1 MIFIHVLMLIFLLL
15 ICNLSLSPLFSSI
28 KAKLSII
35 MNILNTKTYTS
46 SSSRRSFVPAAIIVA
61 AVLLFCRVPVLAA
74 EDIMFPLK
82 INDSVSATFCEYR
95 SNHLH
100 AGLDLRTKRRTGIPV
115 VAPSAGRV
123 VNLYGDENGY
133 GLMLTFKADNGL
145 IYKFAHL
152 SAFENE
158 SLGLMNMVVAARAA
172 SGRRFNFDID
182 LSGKNISASAGQ
194 VIAFS
199 GDTGAGPP
207 HLHFEIT
214 DGGVSGDLLNPLKYL
229 PLESAVDN
237 APVKIV
243 SAVFMPV
250 DENSFIEGKPV
261 NQIFNFKAASSAG
274 VGSGFGS
281 GAAADLSLNAAGRFT
296 MLVRA
301 FDENKKFADN
311 ESKTG
316 VYKIQLREIAGAS
329 KGSQGREAE
338 TSGAKSSPA
347 GRVIYALGFEAAGR
361 GASRSPE
368 TVYDMYFSNIAAGN
382 FYYKMFY
389 EGAPADQPA
398 FVEAVNNGGLIE
410 VGEGEVRTFEIS
422 ASDYLNNVT
431 KKIIRVSGS
440 IEKSSHADLFS
451 AAPGAQDASAEAGQ
465 AYGAV
470 SGEAA
475 SEAQLKSKIKK
486 GAAKKTGAA
495 RKTKAGKAP
504 SKSLKN
510 KPAVL
515 ESNIPTVEYADN
527 VILFKMKMSGKNG
540 SAVITHAG
548 ENLKRFEHN
557 GFYCYYTGYEKF
569 VSAPEITVDIQ
580 AASAGAVVGAAAKK
594 YGLKIYKIAPGIFTE
609 ISPGGDYLINI
620 DAAAGNGKPVYAG
633 ENYLKPVDGAAG
645 VAAGAEKILDISF
658 SRHVS
663 GAKIYR
669 RASAGAVS
677 GGREGLYQLYQ
688 KTNVFMG
695 NAVEAVNGGRYF
707 AAQIRNAK
715 RVKCSVMAD
724 ERPPMLKISK
734 KSGAKL
740 SRAVKLAAKP
750 DNNFISFNLTDA
762 ETGIN
767 RATIKYYI
775 DGAESGNFEFFS
787 GWLLNCYLYDI
798 KTGANLKPGE
808 HKIKVTAG
816 DNSGN
821 ISAYEKQFKVAG
833 K

>member
-1 MIFIHVLMLIFLLL
+1 MIYIHVLMPIILLL
-15 ICNLSLSPLFSSI
+15 IICSLSLLQLFSSV
-28 KAKLSII
+28 KAKRSVI
-35 MNILNTKTYTS
+35 MNILNPKTYTNS
-46 SSSRRSFVPAAIIVA
+46 GSRRRFVPAAIIIA
-61 AVLLFCRVPVLAA
+61 ANLLLFCVTASAA
-74 EDIMFPLK
+74 EDILFPLK

-115 VAPSAGRV
+115 MAPSSGRV
-123 VNLYGDENGY
+123 VSLYGDENGY

-158 SLGLMNMVVAARAA
+158 NLGLADLVKSSRAG

-194 VIAFS
+194 VIAYS

-214 DGGVSGDLLNPLKYL
+214 DGGGSGDIMNPLKYL
-229 PLESAVDN
+229 PVESAMDN
-237 APVKIV
+237 TPVKIV
-243 SAVFMPV
+243 SAVFMPA
-250 DENSFIEGKPV
+250 DENSFIEGKPI
-261 NQIFNFKAASSAG
+261 NQIFNFKAASSAAG
-274 VGSGFGS
+274 GSGFDAFG
-281 GAAADLSLNAAGRFT
+281 ADLSLNAAGSFRIS
-296 MLVRA
+296 VRA
-301 FDENKKFADN
+301 FDENKIFADN

-316 VYKIQLREIAGAS
+316 VYKIQLREITGPPKVS
-329 KGSQGREAE
+329 HGRESE

-347 GRVIYALGFEAAGR
+347 GRVIYALGFDAAGR
-361 GASRSPE
+361 GPSRSPD
-368 TVYDMYFSNIAAGN
+368 TVYDMHFSNISAGN

-398 FVEAVNNGGLIE
+398 FVEAVNNGGMIE
-410 VGEGEVRTFEIS
+410 VREGEVRTFEIS

-440 IEKSSHADLFS
+440 AEKSKPADLSAAVIGARDAGGEAEQSYGAVKGEGVS
-451 AAPGAQDASAEAGQ
+451 AAPPE
-465 AYGAV
+465 
-470 SGEAA
+470 
-475 SEAQLKSKIKK
+475 SKAKK
-486 GAAKKTGAA
+486 GAAKKTAAA
-495 RKTKAGKAP
+495 RKTKTGKAP

-510 KPAVL
+510 KTAAL
-515 ESNIPTVEYADN
+515 ESNIPAVEYADN
-527 VILFKMKMSGKNG
+527 VILFKIKISVKNG
-540 SAVITHAG
+540 SAVITHSG
-548 ENLKRFEHN
+548 KKLKRFEHD

-569 VSAPEITVDIQ
+569 VSMPEITVDMSG
-580 AASAGAVVGAAAKK
+580 ASAGVSAAAKK
-594 YGLKIYKIAPGIFTE
+594 YGLKIYKIAPGNFTE
-609 ISPGGDYLINI
+609 ISSGGNYLINI
-620 DAAAGNGKPVYAG
+620 DAAAGKENPVYAG
-633 ENYLKPVDGAAG
+633 ENYLKPVDGAAA
-645 VAAGAEKILDISF
+645 VDAGAENVLDISF
-658 SRHVS
+658 SSPVPF
-663 GAKIYR
+663 AKIYR

-677 GGREGLYQLYQ
+677 GGREGLYLLYQ
-688 KTNVFMG
+688 KTNIFIG

-707 AAQIRNAK
+707 AGQIRKAK

-724 ERPPMLKISK
+724 EKPPVLKISK

-740 SRAVKLAAKP
+740 SKAVKLAAKP

-767 RATIKYYI
+767 RANIKYYI

-798 KTGANLKPGE
+798 KTVANLKPGE
-808 HKIKVTAG
+808 HKIKVTAA

-821 ISAYEKQFKVAG
+821 ISVYEKQFKVAG